1 MKLVIAALLALSLS
15 ACGDDR
21 FPDYRYKM
29 TIEVATPDGVKSFS
43 SVRQVRQEQKSSVL
57 NSGGRTVDTQVTGEA
72 VILDL
77 PSGPVFALLSRPDDA
92 DYAKYIAGAA
102 LKADMPPD
110 VREGSGDDLDALA
123 REQQYMIE
131 VTGAKE
137 LARTRPSRDKVRHSE
152 PLELWPFFV
161 RFGDL
166 SDPTSV
172 REVSPDS
179 IGVRR
184 ITIEI
189 TDESVTRGVERL
201 LPWLATW
208 RGALVPTAP
217 GTSMYDKR
225 PAERLAVSAFSTES
239 GL

>member
-1 MKLVIAALLALSLS
+1 MRLVIAALLALCLS

-29 TIEVATPDGVKSFS
+29 TVEVATPDGVKSFS

-57 NSGGRTVDTQVTGEA
+57 NSGGRTVDTRVAGEA
-72 VILDL
+72 VVLDL
-77 PSGPVFALLSRPDDA
+77 PGGPVFALLSRPDDA

-102 LKADMPPD
+102 LKADMPPK
-110 VREGSGDDLDALA
+110 VRDGPGDDLDALA
-123 REQQYMIE
+123 REQQFM
-131 VTGAKE
+131 VDVAGPKE
-137 LARTRPSRDKVRHSE
+137 LPRTRPSRDKVRDPE

-166 SDPTSV
+166 GDPTSV
-172 REVSPDS
+172 REVSPES

-189 TDESVTRGVERL
+189 TNDSVSDQLRAY
-201 LPWLATW
+201 LPWLETFRGRKLDGQRFNNSTTLSNTLSAGSFATEN
-208 RGALVPTAP
+208 V
-217 GTSMYDKR
+217 K
-225 PAERLAVSAFSTES
+225 
-239 GL
+239 